1 MSNLQSKL
9 SGVKFEAVPEHPAG
23 IPGDGML
30 ILAVV
35 YPALVVAFELATRWC
50 TQTFFDPM
58 PTYGHALA
66 AGFVPAS
73 NFAVWMH
80 LRNGGP
86 RNVKLLAFANGAA
99 IAIAGFYALLFL
111 PLLALAL
118 IAVIFAIGA
127 LPLAPLVA

>member
-9 SGVKFEAVPEHPAG
+9 AGVKFEPVPQRAVRR
-23 IPGDGML
+23 PGDGML
-30 ILAVV
+30 LLGVI

-58 PTYGHALA
+58 PTYWHALA

-73 NFAVWMH
+73 NLAVWIH
-80 LRNGGP
+80 LRSRGP
-86 RNVKLLAFANGAA
+86 RNMKLLAFANGAA

-111 PLLALAL
+111 PLL
-118 IAVIFAIGA
+118 
-127 LPLAPLVA
+127 PLA